1 MDEAPGLQP
10 APVSAFVVDQQGYK
24 GLFPESAFVQDD
36 CSSPLP
42 SLSMASLETF
52 TSATT
57 QLRDGEG
64 SGQDHQDLTVLCLAP
79 HAGLWSES
87 GTGGSASWWGVGFLW
102 SMAQVQIEF
111 VFLFQPA
118 SSSHPPTAPPLKE
131 ERHFSLI

>member
-1 MDEAPGLQP
+1 MRPRGSSLPLFLLLWWTSRVTRDCFQNLLLSRMIAQAPYQ
-10 APVSAFVVDQQGYK
+10 A
-24 GLFPESAFVQDD
+24 
-36 CSSPLP
+36 
-42 SLSMASLETF
+42 SMASLETF

-118 SSSHPPTAPPLKE
+118 SLSHPPMAPPVKE